1 MGGAN
6 PSTIDEPAQTS
17 QPPSGFA
24 QGRRR
29 SQRYTKEGE
38 NEEAHVSQR
47 NKFFVVLGVIF
58 LGSLAFY
65 FATSRTPSGTVLI
78 GTVDANQVIVSSKV
92 MGRVDQLNVDEG
104 TAVKQGDLIAQIDS
118 GEWQAQADAAKANI
132 AALEARIGGAQANAR
147 LASGTTSSDVQ
158 TAQAR
163 VDAAQADLTQAE
175 ADLERIKGDTA
186 RTLSL
191 AQQGVASQQQAD
203 QAQATLKA
211 AQARVR
217 SLQQAVRAAQSDVNA
232 ARARTFQ
239 TQAATSTV
247 ADTRRQLEAARAQLA
262 EAETRFSY
270 TQVTAPVSGIV
281 SVRAARQGEIVNPG
295 TPIVTIVDLNQTWVR
310 ASIPETQADTI
321 RLGDAFTVRLPS
333 GRTTQGRVIFKGV
346 ESSFATQRDV
356 SRRKRDIQTVAL
368 KLLVPNPGE
377 ELVPGM
383 TAEVIVPEAKA
394 KGKSQNAK
402 ANE

>member
-1 MGGAN
+1 
-6 PSTIDEPAQTS
+6 
-17 QPPSGFA
+17 
-24 QGRRR
+24 
-29 SQRYTKEGE
+29 
-38 NEEAHVSQR
+38 VSQR
-47 NKFFVVLGVIF
+47 NKFFVVLTVIF

-65 FATSRTPSGTVLI
+65 FTTSRTPSGTVLI
-78 GTVDANQVIVSSKV
+78 GTVDADQVIVSSKV
-92 MGRVDQLNVDEG
+92 MGRVDKLNVDEG
-104 TAVKQGDLIAQIDS
+104 TAVKEGELIAQIDS
-118 GEWQAQADAAKANI
+118 GEWQEQADAAKANI

-158 TAQAR
+158 TARAR
-163 VDAAQADLTQAE
+163 VDAAEADLVQAQADLQ
-175 ADLERIKGDTA
+175 RIQGDTQRA
-186 RTLSL
+186 VSL

-203 QAQATLKA
+203 QAEATLKA

-232 ARARTFQ
+232 AKARTFQ

-262 EAETRFSY
+262 EANTRLSY

-295 TPIVTIVDLNQTWVR
+295 TPIVTIVDLKQTWVR

-321 RLGDAFTVRLPS
+321 RLGDTFTVRLPS
-333 GRTTQGRVIFKGV
+333 GRTTQGKVIFKGV

-368 KLLVPNPGE
+368 KLLVANPGE

-383 TAEVIVPEAKA
+383 TAEVMVPDNNSKL
-394 KGKSQNAK
+394 KMQNAK
-402 ANE
+402 ATE